1 VTLTLPV
8 ATTFDVVSL
17 QEAVDHR
24 SQRIESVVVETWDG
38 SSWTAPPTVDEPT
51 TVGHKRLLRLAVPA
65 TSDRMRVRIAGSRLE
80 PTLAEMGLFRQALPA
95 APAVSERSRD
105 GRITLTHPHPEP
117 IVYTLDG
124 TPPTARSPVYDG
136 PVALPDGGT
145 LQAAVLTPEGRLGLV
160 AIKTVVGLA
169 PTGWT
174 ARRTSGNGAGSPGFD
189 ADGAIDADAATL
201 WKARASEDGV
211 PPSLTVDMGRT
222 RRIGGFAYLA
232 RQDWVFEGVVD
243 RYRFETSLDGTHW
256 TTRVRSG
263 TFDNIRNN
271 PSLRQVTFAPVAAR
285 FFRFIALRDVEQGGW
300 ATVAEI
306 TVLRATGPPSADD

>member
-1 VTLTLPV
+1 MAAVVDATFAKDLAAAATFTADSSNPANPPGLLHDGSLDTWWEAAPGRTRATVTLTLPV

-38 SSWTAPPTVDEPT
+38 SSWRAPPTVD
-51 TVGHKRLLRLAVPA
+51 
-65 TSDRMRVRIAGSRLE
+65 
-80 PTLAEMGLFRQALPA
+80 
-95 APAVSERSRD
+95 
-105 GRITLTHPHPEP
+105 
-117 IVYTLDG
+117 TLDG

-232 RQDWVFEGVVD
+232 RQDWVFEGFVD

-256 TTRVRSG
+256 TTRVRSR